1 MLSENVLLC
10 FMYFLFRPL
19 CWGTFNLIASIPGP
33 SILTLVINWSFTTET
48 IIKAGTVNMHN
59 QMMIHYLMANKLLY
73 NIPLGPQPL
82 RIQQYAYIKAT
93 A

>member
-1 MLSENVLLC
+1 MLGDFKFNCIDSWSLYS
-10 FMYFLFRPL
+10 YF
-19 CWGTFNLIASIPGP
+19 SDK
-33 SILTLVINWSFTTET
+33 LVIYNRN

-73 NIPLGPQPL
+73 NIPIGPQPL

>member
-1 MLSENVLLC
+1 MLGD
-10 FMYFLFRPL
+10 FK
-19 CWGTFNLIASIPGP
+19 FNCSIPGP

-73 NIPLGPQPL
+73 NIPIGPQPL